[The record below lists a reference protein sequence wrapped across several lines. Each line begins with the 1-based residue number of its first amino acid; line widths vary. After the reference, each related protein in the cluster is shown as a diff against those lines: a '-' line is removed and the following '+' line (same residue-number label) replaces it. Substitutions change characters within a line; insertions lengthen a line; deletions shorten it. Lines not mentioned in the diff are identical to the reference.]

1 MIFFFGNMSVSLR
14 KGHEGDIILYVSQG
28 RSVENHCANTIT
40 AHNIDPGARW
50 PAFDS
55 RVYRLLAM

>member
-1 MIFFFGNMSVSLR
+1 MSLR
-14 KGHEGDIILYVSQG
+14 KGHEWDIILYVSQG

-55 RVYRLLAM
+55 RVYRLLAI